1 MMLNVLLINMWGS
14 LWILSLEMLFS
25 DLEGSSAFQLPAA
38 LLGRHELFTCPSKL
52 DGIYPFLLFQLLC
65 ATLDEL
71 QRLWEKKIQSSM
83 DMQGTGVSW

>member
-71 QRLWEKKIQSSM
+71 QGCEKKIQSSM